1 MREHE
6 FFRAPIAFPGKAKAM
21 PVPEAWRDELADQK
35 IVDLIPL
42 VDGEARLPAGW
53 CTYPWGFDA
62 PEVEVFCG
70 GQNEKTVT
78 AAAVWRQGFLVHFGF
93 EPSPAQLN
101 DAGKALLVNAIAY
114 AARCAGDRP
123 VTRVLSPFKT
133 SKRAAMPREKARRNL
148 KTPEQLESWLTGPIV
163 GELAAL
169 PVEQR
174 EARYRELEPFLA
186 AGEGNR
192 FKIDAELRAWN
203 VGNRDDA
210 FFARCEQALAAGGDE
225 AVTARKLLMR
235 YVPDG
240 PGAAADAAA
249 WRAWL
254 TAHRPFVFF
263 SDVGGFRWFVDA
275 LAKARGVPSAKLR
288 GAARVAKA

>member
-1 MREHE
+1 MREHA
-6 FFRAPIAFPGKAKAM
+6 FFQAPIAFPGKAKAM

-35 IVDLIPL
+35 TVDLIPL
-42 VDGEARLPAGW
+42 VDGEAKLPAGW

-62 PEVEVFCG
+62 PDVEVFCG

-114 AARCAGDRP
+114 AARCAEDRP

-133 SKRAAMPREKARRNL
+133 SKRAAMPREKARLYL
-148 KTPEQLESWLTGPIV
+148 KTPEQLDSWLNGTIK

-169 PVEQR
+169 PVERR
-174 EARYRELEPFLA
+174 EARYRELEPFLV

-192 FKIDAELRAWN
+192 FEIDATLFAWK
-203 VGNRDDA
+203 VGNRDVA
-210 FFARCEQALAAGGDE
+210 FFTRCEEALRAGGDD
-225 AVTARKLLMR
+225 AAKARALLAR
-235 YVPDG
+235 YVPEG
-240 PGAAADAAA
+240 PGGDANADAWTKWIGAN
-249 WRAWL
+249 
-254 TAHRPFVFF
+254 RPFVFF

-275 LAKARGVPSAKLR
+275 LAKARGVPSASLR